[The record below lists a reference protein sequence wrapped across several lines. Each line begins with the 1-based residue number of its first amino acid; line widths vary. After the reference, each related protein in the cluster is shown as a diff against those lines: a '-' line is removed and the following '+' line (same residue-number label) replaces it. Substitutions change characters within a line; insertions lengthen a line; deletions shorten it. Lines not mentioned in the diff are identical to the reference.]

1 MKKMAA
7 ALLAFSLLSGCANV
21 NEPQSDAARFK
32 EEYESLN
39 GKENSSGR
47 DYVNISVPEDNPMV
61 YADVDKILE
70 VIESEGIIYFGFN
83 ECPWCRNA
91 LPVLIEAAKEKEI
104 SEIYYFDIKDIRDE
118 LVLNEDGEIET
129 VKEKSE
135 DYQKIYEALY
145 DSLNVYDGL
154 NDESIKRL
162 YAPTVFFIKN
172 GKVVL
177 MHESTVE
184 SQTDSSVPLSETQ
197 RQELKDIYIKGMVEV
212 TKDFCDI
219 KC

>member
-1 MKKMAA
+1 
-7 ALLAFSLLSGCANV
+7 
-21 NEPQSDAARFK
+21 
-32 EEYESLN
+32 
-39 GKENSSGR
+39 
-47 DYVNISVPEDNPMV
+47 MV
-61 YADVDKILE
+61 YADIDKIME
-70 VIESEGIIYFGFN
+70 VIESEGIIYFGFD

-104 SEIYYFDIKDIRDE
+104 KEIYYYDIKDFRDE
-118 LVLNEDGEIET
+118 LELKEDGTIET
-129 VKEKSE
+129 IKEKSE
-135 DYQKIYEALY
+135 DYKKIYEALY

-154 NDESIKRL
+154 NDDSIKRL

-184 SQTDSSVPLSETQ
+184 SQTDSSVPMSESQ
-197 RQELKDIYIKGMVEV
+197 RQELKDIYIQGMVDV
-212 TKDFCDI
+212 LKDFCDL